1 MKKYRAVLVMRQYQ
15 AIEFEA
21 NDHEHAQK
29 IANGE
34 LWDAEKFNDDP
45 DLDFD
50 VYDIEELEE

>member
-1 MKKYRAVLVMRQYQ
+1 MRQYQ

>member
-1 MKKYRAVLVMRQYQ
+1 MKKYKAVLVMRQYQ

-21 NDHEHAQK
+21 KDYEHAQV
-29 IANGE
+29 IANNS
-34 LWDAEKFNDDP
+34 LWNPDGFSDDP